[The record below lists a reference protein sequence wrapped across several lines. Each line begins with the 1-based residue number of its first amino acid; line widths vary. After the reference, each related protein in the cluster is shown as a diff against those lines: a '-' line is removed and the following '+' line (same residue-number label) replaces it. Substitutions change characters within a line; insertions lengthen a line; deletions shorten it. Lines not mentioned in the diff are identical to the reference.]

1 MAFKHLDSRQVSDA
15 QWDHVESL
23 GVRDSYDGSL
33 FDRSWE
39 EMTVDEKRGY
49 YLVMRGKTCP
59 RGLFEDGS
67 NREIYFYA
75 LCLDDDVFYF
85 DIEKE
90 FKGKVAENNFEH
102 YWHIVRIEFPDGWSF
117 DRLSA
122 DEFKQ
127 IVTEAFTAETYKIY
141 TPDKVK
147 KITVDFPKISENKIC
162 DREKRN
168 KDDKK

>member
-1 MAFKHLDSRQVSDA
+1 M
-15 QWDHVESL
+15 
-23 GVRDSYDGSL
+23 
-33 FDRSWE
+33 RSA
-39 EMTVDEKRGY
+39 
-49 YLVMRGKTCP
+49 KTCP

-67 NREIYFYA
+67 DREIYFYA

-117 DRLSA
+117 DSISV

-127 IVTEAFTAETYKIY
+127 IVIEAFTAETYKIY

-147 KITVDFPKISENKIC
+147 KITVDFPKILENKI
-162 DREKRN
+162 
-168 KDDKK
+168 